1 MHHERAYETA
11 ADGFRLKS
19 REIDLIGTIVNSAA
33 IVAGSIA
40 GFLIKGGLPKRYNDT
55 VANAIGLVV
64 IVVGLMGAIKTNDIL
79 LVAISLAVG
88 SFIGEFFRIE
98 DRLKGIGNFLEKRFS
113 KGGDGGFSKGFFTA
127 SLLFC
132 VGAMAVVGS
141 LESGLT
147 GNHHTLFTKS
157 VLDGTFSILLTSA
170 FGIGVIFSSVSVFLY
185 QGLITLGASMIK
197 DFLTP
202 QVINE
207 MSAVGG
213 ILIMA
218 IGFNTLEIKKIMV
231 GNMLPAIFLP
241 LIYFII
247 RQFLGI

>member
-1 MHHERAYETA
+1 M
-11 ADGFRLKS
+11 L
-19 REIDLIGTIVNSAA
+19 GTIVNSAA

-40 GFLIKGGLPKRYNDT
+40 GFLIRGGIPKRYNET
-55 VANAIGLVV
+55 VTHAIGLVV
-64 IVVGLMGAIKTNDIL
+64 ILVGLMGAIRTDDIL

-88 SFIGEFFRIE
+88 SFIGEFLRIE
-98 DRLKGIGNFLEKRFS
+98 ERLKGIGGFFEERFS
-113 KGGDGGFSKGFFTA
+113 KGGGGFSKGFFTA
-127 SLLFC
+127 SLIYC

-147 GNHHTLFTKS
+147 GNHHTLYAKS
-157 VLDGTFSILLTSA
+157 VLDGTFSILLTST
-170 FGIGVIFSSVSVFLY
+170 FGIGVIFSSVSVFIY

-218 IGFNTLEIKKIMV
+218 IGLTTLEIKKIRV

-247 RQFLGI
+247 RQSLGL